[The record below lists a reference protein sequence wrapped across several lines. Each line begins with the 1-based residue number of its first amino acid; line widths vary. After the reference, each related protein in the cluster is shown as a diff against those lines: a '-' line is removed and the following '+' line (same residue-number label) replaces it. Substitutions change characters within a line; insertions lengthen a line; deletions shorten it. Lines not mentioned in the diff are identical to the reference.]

1 MSYTNANGK
10 TTTSLGFDQRDGF
23 IWVDGRLLPW
33 KEAKIHVLSHGLH
46 YASSVF
52 EGERAYNGKIFKSR
66 EHSERFLRSAE
77 YLNFCLPY
85 SVDELINAKEEVL
98 KASGLRNAYVRPI
111 AWRGSEMIQVASRN
125 NSTHVAIAVWDWPSM
140 FAPEERMQGITLDI
154 AQYRRPSPDTAPV
167 HAKSAGG
174 YMIATISKD
183 LAEQDGFADAL
194 MLDYEGYVAEATGA
208 NIFFVRDGTL
218 HTPRADRFLNGITR
232 QTVLEI
238 ASELHVNVVEERI
251 TVSQLGDYQ
260 ECFLTGTGAEI
271 TPVAAIKELVFK
283 PGKVTQLVMQKYEQ
297 LIGNY

>member
-1 MSYTNANGK
+1 MNHSDANSIAS
-10 TTTSLGFDQRDGF
+10 TSSGFDQRDGF
-23 IWVDGRLLPW
+23 IWVDGRLVPW
-33 KEAKIHVLSHGLH
+33 KEAKLHVLSHGLH
-46 YASSVF
+46 YASSIF

-66 EHSERFLRSAE
+66 EHSQRFLRSAE
-77 YLNFCLPY
+77 YLNFELPY
-85 SVDELINAKEEVL
+85 SVDELIMAKDKVL
-98 KASGLRNAYVRPI
+98 EASGLRNAYVRPI

-140 FAPEERMQGITLDI
+140 FAPEERMKGIRLDI
-154 AQYRRPSPDTAPV
+154 AQYRRPAPDTAPI

-208 NIFFVRDGTL
+208 NIFFVRNGVL
-218 HTPRADRFLNGITR
+218 HTPKADRFLNGITR

-238 ASELHVNVVEERI
+238 AAEMQIEVIEERI
-251 TVSQLGDYQ
+251 SVSQLGHFS

-271 TPVAAIKELVFK
+271 TPVAAIKESLFN
-283 PGKVTQLVMQKYEQ
+283 PGKVTQLLMQKYDQ
-297 LIGNY
+297 LIGK